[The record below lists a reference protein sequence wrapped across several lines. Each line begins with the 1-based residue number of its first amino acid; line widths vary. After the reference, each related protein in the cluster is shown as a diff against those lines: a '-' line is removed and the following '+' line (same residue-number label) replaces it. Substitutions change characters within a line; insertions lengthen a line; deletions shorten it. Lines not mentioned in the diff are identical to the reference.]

1 MTIIFNKISTADKTI
16 QLIRDLLLPE
26 EKIAFNHEIDATKKF
41 IDIVNSNKDLSD
53 EQKNIA
59 IGELI
64 SDFISTTTCYL
75 NQKAEETTDTNQM
88 INYLERA
95 DACIDL
101 NLTYFCEPDTEDN
114 HEQELNPFSQNPPQQ
129 QSRIPK
135 KINILGSDR
144 GKSPTSVVTR
154 NDDSFDSNEQM
165 TNDRILITERI
176 VGDEIPPRQQ
186 FFIAE
191 KINNHGLDHRES
203 PTSVVT
209 CNDDSFDSNEQMTN
223 GGIHTITD
231 TCGDERILSIDIANS
246 MTANNTFILVG
257 AVLCAII
264 GMIAGLTIGFACGG
278 IPGAIIG
285 GVIGI
290 GLGKIIGGKLAE
302 KINDEETDTS
312 TLTKLRL

>member
-101 NLTYFCEPDTEDN
+101 NPTYFCEPDTEDN

-154 NDDSFDSNEQM
+154 
-165 TNDRILITERI
+165 
-176 VGDEIPPRQQ
+176 
-186 FFIAE
+186 
-191 KINNHGLDHRES
+191 
-203 PTSVVT
+203 
-209 CNDDSFDSNEQMTN
+209 NDDSFDSNEQMTN